1 MEDTSSSNTTVSHIY
16 VNLEQI
22 SFYEENQETENW
34 PIYKLEISNFWK
46 KIRDDN
52 PTKTELID
60 EYENKYIEYI
70 KIWDYSPLSSYLL
83 YMGEIIPIPNKDFS
97 TAILQLFSHFAITII
112 SAKEIERLS
121 REPYY
126 SNKPYFC
133 KLTFSSRKI
142 EGNNVKFLFDEY
154 SDIFAAK
161 EIIQST
167 VLANYWNDDSS
178 CSYII
183 LTKKTENDSNT
194 ELNVL
199 FPLNLIYEYIPEIDP
214 EHVSPNLY
222 GESPSI
228 AETLID
234 LGFIISNNEIERSG
248 HEFNREDP
256 IAATILLNTDPEENI
271 EWKEETVISE
281 EFLLDDSD
289 YMTQQ
294 QIEEQGSSV
303 QEQIEEQGSSV
314 QEQIE
319 EQGSSVPKEPF
330 GTPQS
335 SHSRASVSSPL
346 LAISE
351 SPHAKAST
359 STILETNINMKT
371 LGKVNRA
378 LNLPKSKDASPYKT
392 NPNNNVSLSKY
403 MENADRLQN
412 DTNRV
417 NIIRKIYTQADNEKR
432 VTDVFKNA
440 ERCPNNIKYV
450 SIKKARGGNTYMETS
465 IVGDSGKKKKII
477 KIIFERYKES
487 DIEWITLRTYL
498 YRLFISDTLHDFYD
512 KGSTRLS
519 SLIEPR
525 NNANFLRFYQNYM
538 QKFINIFPEILKYD
552 NDGIYRERLEQN
564 FNNLQTIVQDN
575 NLEKVEKA
583 LGDLIK
589 KTYKKFFQD
598 DLKRENK
605 SHLEFNQT
613 MEILEQHEIKT
624 RGGYFAKPMVTDAD
638 NKALKYF
645 AILNEYYEQ
654 KQNASKALSY
664 EAKAPLIYLKTLS
677 HELDQATTPK
687 IERVLKSINL
697 DYFDRGTVT
706 RLASVTLATNR
717 YCRNLKRNEGL
728 SKVSQSVAPKDSSK
742 KRNRSQRSDMDREGL
757 DTPRKTLD
765 MDRELPRAA
774 RERDERRKAADD
786 ESQMLNWT
794 RYVDEAS
801 GKPYWYNS
809 TTKETTWDDP
819 TTSKKQ
825 PSSKK
830 QKSKD
835 DDFVIPP
842 VRQSYKENP
851 SGGGDG
857 FNLEMW
863 GGEQGITDN
872 LYSVQIQ
879 MIRRDII
886 NSSQKKDTT
895 FLDYEIHRNLKN
907 TNNIITLKEQSLFCL
922 GLMHVF
928 SKHAIMISLK
938 DNVGNE
944 KIKVQKDSKQIRVRP
959 PIQRTLRT
967 TNKVCTSQTVGSVK
981 TSWWGTSID
990 KRCFIK
996 EDSKKTISKSAAAFV
1011 LECIEFCREIK
1022 ELAII
1027 NDNTM
1032 PISSVMESI
1041 IKLMFHSDNKANY
1054 RFWIDGIINRITTYI
1069 DYWWDDDTKIQNKSF
1084 CNRMLNKI
1092 SQIQLVHIDDKES
1105 AIQNIIK
1112 LHFLLGNQ
1120 EGSDWDGHYIKFCK
1134 THGLI
1139 IDKIEENNYKLINYD
1154 GDDDISIDVKINNI
1168 LGTTY
1173 NAPGWFQNMRTD
1185 ISNLY
1190 AGSSNNKDVE
1200 DESGSSFGVSKLT
1213 KWMFHPNVQHI
1224 MPKTYDTTYERLEK
1238 PVILKMM
1245 MDSFHYINLLENKLQ
1260 VENRKASTIGRKVLP
1275 ILHTMDLNCGYLCGF
1290 FTDQIL
1296 SSIEYNK
1303 DFDSVV
1309 SPKTIVNKK
1318 NIEKIKIY
1326 MDNANQTANSIANQ
1340 QQGRATD
1347 LGRHGVNEYGV
1358 ETRRTGFFG
1367 ETSKGG
1373 SKYGS
1378 GKTRRRG
1385 DKIKSNGK
1393 ITRRKSI

>member
-1 MEDTSSSNTTVSHIY
+1 MENTSSSNTTVSHIY

-52 PTKTELID
+52 PTKRDLI
-60 EYENKYIEYI
+60 NKYEVQYI
-70 KIWDYSPLSSYLL
+70 NHIKTWNYSSLSSYLL
-83 YMGEIIPIPNKDFS
+83 YMGEIIPIPQDFS

-121 REPYY
+121 IEPYY

-133 KLTFSSRKI
+133 KLTFSDVEI
-142 EGNNVKFLFDEY
+142 ESDNVNFVFNRY

-167 VLANYWNDDSS
+167 VLANYWNDDS

-199 FPLNLIYEYIPEIDP
+199 FPLNLIYEYIPETNP

-228 AETLID
+228 AESLID

-248 HEFNREDP
+248 HEFNRKDP

-289 YMTQQ
+289 YMTQ
-294 QIEEQGSSV
+294 
-303 QEQIEEQGSSV
+303 EQIEEQGSSV
-314 QEQIE
+314 QKQIE
-319 EQGSSVPKEPF
+319 EQGSSVPKGSF

-335 SHSRASVSSPL
+335 SHSRASLSSPL
-346 LAISE
+346 PAISE
-351 SPHAKAST
+351 SPHAKAPT
-359 STILETNINMKT
+359 STILGTNINMKT
-371 LGKVNRA
+371 LGIVNRA
-378 LNLPKSKDASPYKT
+378 LNLPKSKDASPHKT
-392 NPNNNVSLSKY
+392 NPNDNVSLSQY
-403 MENADRLQN
+403 MGNADILKN

-440 ERCPNNIKYV
+440 ERCPNDIKYV
-450 SIKKARGGNTYMETS
+450 SIKKAKGGDTCMETS
-465 IVGDSGKKKKII
+465 IVDDSGKKKKII
-477 KIIFERYKES
+477 KIIFERYKDS
-487 DIEWITLRTYL
+487 DVEWITLRTYL

-525 NNANFLRFYQNYM
+525 NNQNFLRFYQNYM
-538 QKFINIFPEILKYD
+538 QKFIDIFPEILKYD
-552 NDGIYRERLEQN
+552 NDGIYRGSLEQN
-564 FNNLQTIVQDN
+564 FNNLQTIVKDDN
-575 NLEKVEKA
+575 PEKVEKA
-583 LGDLIK
+583 LGDLKK

-598 DLKRENK
+598 DLKREKK

-706 RLASVTLATNR
+706 RLASVTLATDR
-717 YCRNLKRNEGL
+717 YCQQLMSSESL
-728 SKVSQSVAPKDSSK
+728 SKVSQSVASK
-742 KRNRSQRSDMDREGL
+742 ESRAKRIRGQR
-757 DTPRKTLD
+757 LD
-765 MDRELPRAA
+765 MDRAG
-774 RERDERRKAADD
+774 REQDSSSDKDSMQDSD
-786 ESQMLNWT
+786 ESQMRNWT

-801 GKPYWYNS
+801 GNPYWHDAS
-809 TTKETTWDDP
+809 TQKTTWDDP
-819 TTSKKQ
+819 TSKKR
-825 PSSKK
+825 PSPKK
-830 QKSKD
+830 QKPND
-835 DDFVIPP
+835 DTFVIPP
-842 VRQSYKENP
+842 VRQSYKKNP
-851 SGGGDG
+851 SGGGEG

-863 GGEQGITDN
+863 GGEEEITDN

-886 NSSQKKDTT
+886 DSSQKKDTT

-907 TNNIITLKEQSLFCL
+907 TNNIITIKEQSLFCL

-996 EDSKKTISKSAAAFV
+996 EDNKKTISKSAAAFV

-1027 NDNTM
+1027 NENTVEIS
-1032 PISSVMESI
+1032 ISSVMESI
-1041 IKLMFHSDNKANY
+1041 IILMFHSDNKNNY

-1069 DYWWDDDTKIQNKSF
+1069 DYWWDDDTKIENKSF

-1092 SQIQLVHIDDKES
+1092 SLIELVHIDDKES

-1200 DESGSSFGVSKLT
+1200 DESSSSFGVSKLT
-1213 KWMFHPNVQHI
+1213 KWMFNPNVQHI
-1224 MPKTYDTTYERLEK
+1224 IPNTYDNTYERLEK

-1260 VENRKASTIGRKVLP
+1260 VENRRASTIGKKVLP

-1309 SPKTIVNKK
+1309 SPKTIVNKID
-1318 NIEKIKIY
+1318 IEKIKKY
-1326 MDNANQTANSIANQ
+1326 MDRANQDANSIANQ
-1340 QQGRATD
+1340 QQGRPTD
-1347 LGRHGVNEYGV
+1347 LRRHGVDEYD
-1358 ETRRTGFFG
+1358 ERRRRTGFLG
-1367 ETSKGG
+1367 KTSDGG

-1393 ITRRKSI
+1393 ITRRKPI